1 MDGNRLT
8 TRQPRRGVTLI
19 DAVISLLIISILA
32 GIAVP
37 QYANALAGH
46 RLEAAA
52 SRIVADLSLARRQA
66 QMSGT
71 SQTVMFE
78 PSDGHYHLVGLQH
91 LDRAGEEEEYQVFLF
106 QEPYKA
112 TIVSAVFGADAEII
126 FDGHGVP
133 DTGGTI
139 TIQAGVRKKTINIDS
154 ATAQVDV
161 QDS

>member
-1 MDGNRLT
+1 MDGNHLT
-8 TRQPRRGVTLI
+8 TRRAGRGVTLI

-52 SRIVADLSLARRQA
+52 TRIVADLSLARREA
-66 QMSGT
+66 QMTGT
-71 SQTVMFE
+71 EQTVEFQ
-78 PSDGHYHLVGLQH
+78 PGDGHYHLMGLRH
-91 LDRAGEEEEYQVFLF
+91 LDRAGEKYMVSLS
-106 QEPYKA
+106 QEPYRT
-112 TIVSAVFGADAEII
+112 TIVSAEFGGDAEIV
-126 FDGHGVP
+126 FDGYGVP

-139 TIQAGVRKKTINIDS
+139 TIQAGARKKTINIDS